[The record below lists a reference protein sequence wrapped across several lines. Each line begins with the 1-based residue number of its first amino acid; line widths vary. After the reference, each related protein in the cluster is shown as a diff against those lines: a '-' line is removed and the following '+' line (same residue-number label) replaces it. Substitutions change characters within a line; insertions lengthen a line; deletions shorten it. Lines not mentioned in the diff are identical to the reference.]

1 MNKTFLL
8 LASSAILVGVASHK
22 AEARKVSYEIDGKR
36 YSYSTNN
43 IAQTAEARARIEA
56 ARVAEAARARAAA
69 EKGENPLASVF
80 GSQAQKEAV
89 EAQNKLEY
97 VLVNGNS
104 SAEPPQASPERRSVR
119 RSKPTK
125 EAKATPQ
132 RLASAQEPPRPVK
145 MPVVMVPLAVAEPLN
160 QQDRA
165 KKVKTISFD
174 VQSGIKT
181 TVMIDGAVEEEPF
194 DSSVLAQLAPEQ
206 GETHSLMA
214 FVKRLRDGVQAQPA
228 EATGSIQPKFGAEA
242 AAQALPRN

>member
-104 SAEPPQASPERRSVR
+104 SAETPQASPERRSVR

-194 DSSVLAQLAPEQ
+194 DSSVLAQLAPEL
-206 GETHSLMA
+206 GETNSLMA
-214 FVKRLRDGVQAQPA
+214 FVKRLRDGVRAQPA
-228 EATGSIQPKFGAEA
+228 EATGSIGPKSEVEA
-242 AAQALPRN
+242 SAQALPRN

>member
-8 LASSAILVGVASHK
+8 LASSAFLVGVASHK

-69 EKGENPLASVF
+69 EKGENPLAGVF

-104 SAEPPQASPERRSVR
+104 SAETPQASPERRSVR

-194 DSSVLAQLAPEQ
+194 DSSVLVQLAPEQ

-228 EATGSIQPKFGAEA
+228 EATGSIQQKFGAEA